1 MRAALIWLVV
11 AVVLALGSV
20 SSRAWAYQEK
30 GEERVD
36 YTAYT
41 LRPWELSVGPFK
53 AEAGVPGGLMFGTY
67 LPTWAIG
74 PFVDMTIPTGFV
86 KLRDPF
92 GGPVAASARV
102 TVVYFDARS
111 LAADATQNSGS
122 RAGLL
127 VLPIEA
133 TISARYQRYVSQSL
147 LFTYVFASAGGK
159 EPSDTSI
166 RGAAGV
172 SNFSISTMLEV
183 RVTQVFSLTLLARV
197 LAHQGNAH
205 VTAQFSEGSTT
216 VDADL
221 GARPRQREFVACAI
235 PGVAFSWEHVNLHL
249 GLGYGTWW
257 LPIVEL
263 PLTTPQ
269 IIPDLSF
276 YVRF

>member
-1 MRAALIWLVV
+1 MRAPLTPR
-11 AVVLALGSV
+11 VLAAALAVGSL
-20 SSRAWAYQEK
+20 SPRAWAYQEK

-53 AEAGVPGGLMFGTY
+53 AEAGMPGGLMLGTY
-67 LPTWAIG
+67 VPTWAAG
-74 PFVDMTIPTGFV
+74 PLVGVTIPTAFV

-92 GGPVAASARV
+92 DGPLAASARIG
-102 TVVYFDARS
+102 VVYFDGAS
-111 LAADATQNSGS
+111 LAAEATQNKGS
-122 RAGLL
+122 KAGLL

-133 TISARYQRYVSQSL
+133 ALSARYHRFVSQSL
-147 LFTYVFASAGGK
+147 LFTYVFASAGGR
-159 EPSDTSI
+159 EASDTSI

-172 SNFSISTMLEV
+172 SNFTISTMLEV
-183 RVTQVFSLTLLARV
+183 RVTHVFALTLLARV

-205 VTAQFSEGSTT
+205 VTARFSQGSTM

-221 GARPRQREFVACAI
+221 GARPRSQEFVACAV
-235 PGVAFSWEHVNLHL
+235 PGVAFSWEYVNLHV
-249 GLGYGTWW
+249 GLGYGNWW
-257 LPIVEL
+257 LPVVEL

-269 IIPDLSF
+269 LVPELNF